1 MRHKRL
7 LIHLT
12 VLSINWQIN
21 NLHAR
26 IEDLIRDPEKVE
38 IASEMYEDI
47 IKEDWRIARK
57 IKRLEAKLKQI
68 NEGNWPRDRHWPTTL
83 WNRPRSQEVGP
94 PMDAP
99 VTWRAPDEEGSG
111 QSLDGTP
118 FKEHICPAFCPA
130 YIHSNAAKRKISI
143 SPPARI
149 SEQIPP
155 PCTISSPNDHPQR
168 ICSTAE
174 PNSPIQLPEDLQD
187 ASQELAVRVLSPDS
201 GNILRLLNPQEAEV
215 VFQFFDLLR
224 MLDDLGDGIINHVNR
239 LLPQDRQMPRGCF
252 LELYHQFADAES
264 SIPKHSPM
272 STHPWERMRKLME
285 IYRQA
290 REASYHHISCGPERN
305 NDPTMICVDSW
316 EAPQHGSGP
325 CSSKLI
331 GTVQWSFRKEVPL
344 LERMSAHHKP
354 SPIPNICSVIFG
366 RIKEDSEDQYGQQD
380 LVSSWAQVNHR

>member
-12 VLSINWQIN
+12 VLGINWQIN

-57 IKRLEAKLKQI
+57 IKR
-68 NEGNWPRDRHWPTTL
+68 
-83 WNRPRSQEVGP
+83 
-94 PMDAP
+94 
-99 VTWRAPDEEGSG
+99 
-111 QSLDGTP
+111 
-118 FKEHICPAFCPA
+118 
-130 YIHSNAAKRKISI
+130 
-143 SPPARI
+143 
-149 SEQIPP
+149 
-155 PCTISSPNDHPQR
+155 
-168 ICSTAE
+168 

-224 MLDDLGDGIINHVNR
+224 MLDDLGDGIINHVNG

-305 NDPTMICVDSW
+305 NDPYNDLRGFMGSTTARIWSMQFETHRDGTMVVQ
-316 EAPQHGSGP
+316 ERGAP
-325 CSSKLI
+325 
-331 GTVQWSFRKEVPL
+331 
-344 LERMSAHHKP
+344 A
-354 SPIPNICSVIFG
+354 
-366 RIKEDSEDQYGQQD
+366 
-380 LVSSWAQVNHR
+380 